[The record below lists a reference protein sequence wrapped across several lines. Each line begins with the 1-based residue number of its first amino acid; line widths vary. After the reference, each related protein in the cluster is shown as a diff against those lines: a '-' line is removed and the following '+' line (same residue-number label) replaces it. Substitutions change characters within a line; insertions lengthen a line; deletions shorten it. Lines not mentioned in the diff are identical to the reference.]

1 MSVNLQDAPEQKEFG
16 GIIPDGSFVKVTLS
30 IRPGGHSEPPSGDPT
45 QDMLDGDLFYASKS
59 SDAIMLDTEMT
70 VIDVQ
75 WKHQKI
81 WQYFTVGGGSLNAD
95 GSSKGWLIS
104 KAAFRAMI
112 DCACGLDPKDDTPRA
127 RDMRVMRGFKDLDGI
142 EFWAR
147 VGIQK
152 GGKRD
157 GGGGGDDYPDKNTI
171 AHIVTPDEPEWKML
185 IEGKEVEPQ
194 PRGVRGGSGGGKAA
208 AADPGKPAWQREAAP
223 AAASVQQ
230 TRQTPAGPSWANGGG
245 QVAPAI
251 VPVTQTAPAPAAVP
265 VAQTTPAPTPEQA
278 PPPPAANVSAGPAW
292 LRK

>member
-1 MSVNLQDAPEQKEFG
+1 MPVNLQDAPEQKEFG

-30 IRPGGHSEPPSGDPT
+30 IRPGGHSEPSSGDPT

-70 VIDVQ
+70 VIDGQ

-127 RDMRVMRGFKDLDGI
+127 REMRIMRGFSDLDGI

-152 GGKRD
+152 GGKRE
-157 GGGGGDDYPDKNTI
+157 GGGDDYPDKNTI
-171 AHIVTPDEPEWKML
+171 AHIVTPDEPEWKL
-185 IEGKEVEPQ
+185 LTEGKEVEPQ
-194 PRGVRGGSGGGKAA
+194 PRGVRGGSSGGGKAA

-223 AAASVQQ
+223 AAAPVQQ

-245 QVAPAI
+245 QA
-251 VPVTQTAPAPAAVP
+251 APAAVP
-265 VAQTTPAPTPEQA
+265 VAQSTPAPAPEQA
-278 PPPPAANVSAGPAW
+278 PPPPAANVSAGPTW